1 MRKKKKR
8 KRERRRM
15 MAVVPSLCRMPPPP
29 LPPPRF
35 SRATLV
41 RVSYYLTLP
50 YGFPL
55 NRECCSLNFIKAVSP
70 SFESCQ
76 CAVSSKATSRFPYSR
91 RTSVDSARISRSAKS
106 FLRFVDLLVVLLI
119 EPRKCR
125 VFPQGFNTPQVGT
138 KNGSRLG

>member
-1 MRKKKKR
+1 MGWRCEKKEEK
-8 KRERRRM
+8 ERVEKDDGGG
-15 MAVVPSLCRMPPPP
+15 AFP
-29 LPPPRF
+29 LPYATTSPPSPRF

-106 FLRFVDLLVVLLI
+106 FLRFVDLLVLYY
-119 EPRKCR
+119 
-125 VFPQGFNTPQVGT
+125 
-138 KNGSRLG
+138 